1 MLQRQQW
8 EAVWSA
14 WDRGRPTADP
24 VATNMNDIS
33 DLAALCVE
41 DLAQAD
47 LFDLVSCGSVS
58 STECGPGDKVG
69 QMSRSPSPAS
79 CLEQEESFTSITLIN
94 GEQICLREGGGGE
107 EVLGW
112 GGGTGVSDSMDL
124 NSILQAGVVE
134 RVAPVSSTS
143 QLDLELDCSRA
154 GLDRTPRTI
163 LASQLPGAV
172 SLAGPGVLRRASPS
186 STLTVIQTA
195 VQSLPATSDTA
206 NNNNSL
212 LRSALQG
219 KAAVLAGEP
228 GELSGRTAVLA
239 TVKVSRH
246 FDSAVIGL
254 SHPLI
259 LGLITIC

>member
-1 MLQRQQW
+1 
-8 EAVWSA
+8 
-14 WDRGRPTADP
+14 
-24 VATNMNDIS
+24 MNDIS

-107 EVLGW
+107 EGLGW

-172 SLAGPGVLRRASPS
+172 SLAGPGVLRRATPS

-219 KAAVLAGEP
+219 KAGVPARPRPSPRPTGPAQLFLKRLIFQRFLTRPAMSVSSQQSFDPNRRILSLA
-228 GELSGRTAVLA
+228 LKLH
-239 TVKVSRH
+239 SRNCYRCCK
-246 FDSAVIGL
+246 SI
-254 SHPLI
+254 
-259 LGLITIC
+259 